1 MYWEILFNLGE
12 MGRLFTLGAIFVIY
26 FSMPVYD
33 LQIQRFVSYIT
44 MEYFTKIFRHS
55 DKRYNLYQVNFLFK
69 IADGEMLSKVST
81 VHL

>member
-33 LQIQRFVSYIT
+33 LQIQRFVSYDG
-44 MEYFTKIFRHS
+44 IFY
-55 DKRYNLYQVNFLFK
+55 KNLSSF
-69 IADGEMLSKVST
+69 
-81 VHL
+81 